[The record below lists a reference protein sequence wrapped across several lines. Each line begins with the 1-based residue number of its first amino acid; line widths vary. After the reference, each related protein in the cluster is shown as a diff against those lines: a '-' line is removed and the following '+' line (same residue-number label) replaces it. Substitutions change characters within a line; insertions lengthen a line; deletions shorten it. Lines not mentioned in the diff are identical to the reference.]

1 MAALLFLILL
11 GFLWLVL
18 PQDNEKVADL
28 QYKIVIVGLG
38 LILLLGV
45 YFTVAIYKGWIILGL

>member
-45 YFTVAIYKGWIILGL
+45 YFTVAIYKGWIVLGL